1 MRDVHY
7 LEALLLGLLGRPL
20 SLDARVAL
28 MEVVSAGAST
38 WNELEA
44 RRTVTL
50 KVPVA
55 ERLDEALTRL
65 YEVMEEEDV
74 LPYPL
79 QSVSA

>member
-28 MEVVSAGAST
+28 MEVASAGASC

-44 RRTVTL
+44 RRPLTRRA
-50 KVPVA
+50 PVA